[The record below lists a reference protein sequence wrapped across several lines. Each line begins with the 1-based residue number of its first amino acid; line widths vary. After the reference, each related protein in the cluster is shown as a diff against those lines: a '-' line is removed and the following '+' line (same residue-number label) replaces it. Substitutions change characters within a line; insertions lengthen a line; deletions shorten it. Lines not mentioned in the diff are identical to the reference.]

1 MAKRRTAAP
10 DTPKLTPAQQRSEFM
25 FILSFYTEYK
35 WRALIV
41 LAIMLMSNSISLA
54 FPKFIGDLLDTIQHS
69 AFTMGMWSITGI
81 LITLFLVQAL
91 VNYYTT
97 VSLAT
102 ITENVLAKLRSRV
115 FDHILRLPLG
125 VFGERRVGEL
135 MSRVTSDITQIQ
147 ETFTFTMMQLLRQ
160 SIFLVGGI
168 VFIVLRSVRLT
179 TPVLITLPLIILIAL
194 VFGRRL
200 RAISTQVQD
209 ILAGAT
215 TIVEET
221 FQAIESVKSFT
232 NEEYENTRYRQ
243 RLSDYV
249 LLAIRASKIRSVFIS
264 FVIFAMFGGIAG
276 VLAYG
281 VYLVRLQELTIGEL
295 LSFILYAFFVAGALG
310 SFAELFGQIQRTL
323 GASVRV
329 REILHETPEDTRPQP
344 DMRVLQEI
352 RMNDLSFRYP
362 SRDEIYA
369 LKNVSLH
376 IPAGARVAFVGES
389 GAGKS
394 TTAALI
400 QRMYEPTSGTILF
413 DGIPADSLSLHTVR
427 SNIGFVP
434 QDIVLFGS
442 TIEENIRYGNVH
454 ASEAE
459 VREAATMA
467 YATEFIDK
475 MPEGMATIVG
485 ERGVKLSGGQRQRIA
500 IARALLKNPPILI
513 LDEATSSLDSQ
524 SEYYIQQAL
533 EHLMSGRT
541 TIIIAHR
548 LSTIR
553 RCDTIFVFDNGTVA
567 EHGTHDELIANSSSL
582 YARLCRLQF
591 GDKDEAPPDISDGSN
606 GSDAPDVG

>member
-1 MAKRRTAAP
+1 MAKRRTPAP
-10 DTPKLTPAQQRSEFM
+10 DSPKLTPSQQRTELR
-25 FILSFYTEYK
+25 FILSFYADYK

-41 LAIMLMSNSISLA
+41 LFIMLLSNSISLA

-69 AFTMGMWSITGI
+69 ALTMSMWSLTGI
-81 LITLFLVQAL
+81 LVILFVVQAL
-91 VNYYTT
+91 VNYFTS

-102 ITENVLAKLRSRV
+102 ITENVLARLRSRV

-125 VFGERRVGEL
+125 VFSERRVGEL

-168 VFIVLRSVRLT
+168 VFIVIRSVRLT
-179 TPVLITLPLIILIAL
+179 TPVLITLPLIIFIAL

-221 FQAIESVKSFT
+221 FQAIESVKSYT
-232 NEEYENTRYRQ
+232 NEAYEHTRYRN
-243 RLSDYV
+243 RLSEYV
-249 LLAIRASKIRSVFIS
+249 LLAIKAAKIRSVLIS
-264 FVIFAMFGGIAG
+264 FILFAMFGGIAG

-281 VYLVRLQELTIGEL
+281 VYLVRLNELTIGEL

-329 REILHETPEDTRPQP
+329 REILNEQPEDSGARD
-344 DMRVLQEI
+344 DMRRLGEI
-352 RMNDLSFRYP
+352 TISDVSFRYP
-362 SRDEIYA
+362 SRDEVFA
-369 LKNVSLH
+369 LNDVSLH

-400 QRMYEPTSGTILF
+400 QRLYEPTSGSILF
-413 DGIPADSLSLHTVR
+413 DGVPARTLSLHTVR

-442 TIEENIRYGNVH
+442 TIEENIRYGNVN
-454 ASEAE
+454 AAESE
-459 VREAATMA
+459 VLDAARHA
-467 YATEFIDK
+467 YALEFIEK
-475 MPEGMATIVG
+475 MPEGMATVVG

-524 SEYYIQQAL
+524 SEHYIQQAL

-541 TIIIAHR
+541 TIVIAHR

-553 RCDTIFVFDNGTVA
+553 RCDRIFVFHNGGVA
-567 EHGTHDELIANSSSL
+567 EQGTHDQLIADTDSR

-591 GDKDEAPPDISDGSN
+591 GGTDPA
-606 GSDAPDVG
+606 V

>member
-1 MAKRRTAAP
+1 MAKRRTPAP
-10 DTPKLTPAQQRSEFM
+10 DTPKLSPAEQRNELR
-25 FILSFYTEYK
+25 FILSFYAEYK

-41 LAIMLMSNSISLA
+41 LVIMLMSNSISLA

-69 AFTMGMWSITGI
+69 ALTMGMWSITGI
-81 LITLFLVQAL
+81 LVSLFLVQAL
-91 VNYYTT
+91 VNYYTS

-168 VFIVLRSVRLT
+168 VFIVIRSVRLT
-179 TPVLITLPLIILIAL
+179 TPVLITLPLIIFIAL

-232 NEEYENTRYRQ
+232 NEGYEHTRYQ
-243 RLSDYV
+243 NRLSDYV
-249 LLAIRASKIRSVFIS
+249 RLAIRAAKIRSVFIS
-264 FVIFAMFGGIAG
+264 FILFAMFGGIAG

-281 VYLVRLQELTIGEL
+281 VYLVRLNELSIGEL

-329 REILHETPEDTRPQP
+329 REILNEQPEDTEAHDDR
-344 DMRVLQEI
+344 RRLSEI
-352 RMNDLSFRYP
+352 TISTMSFRYP
-362 SRDEIYA
+362 SRDEVYA
-369 LKNVSLH
+369 LKEVSLH

-413 DGIPADSLSLHTVR
+413 DGIPAQTLSLNTVR

-434 QDIVLFGS
+434 QDIILFGS
-442 TIEENIRYGNVH
+442 TIEENIRYGKVD

-459 VREAATMA
+459 VLEAARMA
-467 YATEFIDK
+467 YALEFIEK
-475 MPEGMATIVG
+475 MPEGMATVVG

-533 EHLMSGRT
+533 EHLMKGRT
-541 TIIIAHR
+541 TIVIAHR

-553 RCDTIFVFDNGTVA
+553 RCDRIFVFHNGGVA
-567 EHGTHDELIANSSSL
+567 EQGTHEELIADTESL

-591 GDKDEAPPDISDGSN
+591 GDPEGN
-606 GSDAPDVG
+606 R